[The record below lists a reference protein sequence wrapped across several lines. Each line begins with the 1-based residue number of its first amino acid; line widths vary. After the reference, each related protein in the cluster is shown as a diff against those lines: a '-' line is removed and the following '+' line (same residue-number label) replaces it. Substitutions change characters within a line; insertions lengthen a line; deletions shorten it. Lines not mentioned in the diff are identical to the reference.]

1 MAGQG
6 RLEPCLVRSQKSSA
20 EILTDAMTKLDE
32 IQEAI
37 KAVGNV
43 PDDRISS
50 KEAVAITLSL
60 LNQTVEELK
69 RIDAERKAMD
79 KLLIELAAKDT

>member
-1 MAGQG
+1 
-6 RLEPCLVRSQKSSA
+6 
-20 EILTDAMTKLDE
+20 MTKLDE

>member
-1 MAGQG
+1 
-6 RLEPCLVRSQKSSA
+6 
-20 EILTDAMTKLDE
+20 MTKLDE

-69 RIDAERKAMD
+69 RIDADVKRQRVMPPSPDSANLEW
-79 KLLIELAAKDT
+79 